1 MSEAEGAKE
10 VEYIEFEL
18 NEPVNLNDLN
28 EDEDVI
34 ELINNRLRAFPDVSR
49 FHSLT
54 YLSLRQNLLVEIP
67 ELDIPNL
74 ETLDLYDNQISAIKG
89 LDKLVKLRVLDLS
102 QNRILKIEGLQNLPN
117 LEELF
122 LTYNKIKKIEGL
134 ENNLKLTQLELGCNK
149 ISKIENISHL
159 VKMKKLH
166 LGKNKIRVMEG
177 FETMKELEILGLAA
191 NRITKIENLSPLSN
205 LRELHISEQ
214 GIQSLEGL
222 ENVISIELL
231 DLSKNMI
238 SKISKIELLTNLTD
252 LYLNDN
258 KIEDIQSLNN
268 LAELKKLDTLYLEG
282 NPIQTND
289 PANYRRKMPQLVAS
303 KLNLNKKYFKC
314 FMMTAEPATS
324 TDTSTVGKNEQTTAL
339 LSHES
344 AAQNLNKT
352 KPSGLEGKLTA
363 PLIFSMIFAVMS
375 SFQFGFHIGCLN
387 APESLITKW
396 IEINHKELGNQPKD
410 PEEFKFLFG
419 VIVGLFAF
427 GGIFGGFFSG
437 TVADKFGRKKGL
449 LLINIPILIATLLMG
464 LAKYVGIYYLLFVG
478 RFLIGISCGLASGL
492 APMYLCE
499 IASVNFR
506 GLFGSLNQLFVT
518 IAILFSQILGL
529 PYIFG
534 NEDYWPFILLFSLVP
549 LFIQLVLLPL
559 AFESPKYDLII
570 KNNNVAAAT
579 SLRKLRGCENVE
591 AELETLRS
599 EADEAR
605 RRQNVKMSD
614 LFKGELRWPMIIA
627 IVMMLSQQFSGIN
640 AAMFYSTEIFKSAGL
655 KGTAPVYATIGM
667 GLVNVIQTVIST
679 WLVDHPKFGRRSLHL
694 IGLIGMFFTS
704 MAIVGSLSL
713 QKSDASSDIKQIG
726 SYGAIAFVLL
736 FVISFAT
743 GPGGIPWF
751 FVSEIFSSSARAS
764 ASSISCLVNWFASF
778 LVGVSFKV
786 VESILGTYTFLV
798 FTICLGFFIF
808 FTYKYVPETKGK
820 TVDEIKVEMNRMK

>member
-1 MSEAEGAKE
+1 
-10 VEYIEFEL
+10 
-18 NEPVNLNDLN
+18 
-28 EDEDVI
+28 
-34 ELINNRLRAFPDVSR
+34 
-49 FHSLT
+49 
-54 YLSLRQNLLVEIP
+54 
-67 ELDIPNL
+67 
-74 ETLDLYDNQISAIKG
+74 
-89 LDKLVKLRVLDLS
+89 
-102 QNRILKIEGLQNLPN
+102 
-117 LEELF
+117 
-122 LTYNKIKKIEGL
+122 
-134 ENNLKLTQLELGCNK
+134 
-149 ISKIENISHL
+149 
-159 VKMKKLH
+159 
-166 LGKNKIRVMEG
+166 
-177 FETMKELEILGLAA
+177 
-191 NRITKIENLSPLSN
+191 
-205 LRELHISEQ
+205 
-214 GIQSLEGL
+214 
-222 ENVISIELL
+222 
-231 DLSKNMI
+231 
-238 SKISKIELLTNLTD
+238 
-252 LYLNDN
+252 
-258 KIEDIQSLNN
+258 
-268 LAELKKLDTLYLEG
+268 
-282 NPIQTND
+282 
-289 PANYRRKMPQLVAS
+289 
-303 KLNLNKKYFKC
+303 
-314 FMMTAEPATS
+314 MMTAEQASS

-344 AAQNLNKT
+344 AAQNLNKA
-352 KPSGLEGKLTA
+352 KVSGLEGKLT
-363 PLIFSMIFAVMS
+363 PTLILSMIFAVMS

-396 IEINHKELGNQPKD
+396 IEINHKELGGDPKD

-437 TVADKFGRKKGL
+437 AVADKFGRKRGL

-464 LAKYVGIYYLLFVG
+464 LAKYVGIYYFLFVG

-518 IAILFSQILGL
+518 IAILFSQVLGL
-529 PYIFG
+529 PYIFA
-534 NEDYWPFILLFSLVP
+534 L
-549 LFIQLVLLPL
+549 
-559 AFESPKYDLII
+559 ESPKYDLII
-570 KNNNVAAAT
+570 KNNSVGAAG

-614 LFKGELRWPMIIA
+614 LFKGELRWPMTIA

-655 KGTAPVYATIGM
+655 KGNAPVYATIGM

-704 MAIVGSLSL
+704 IAIVGSLSL
-713 QKSDASSDIKQIG
+713 QKSDASSDIKQFG

-764 ASSISCLVNWFASF
+764 ASGISCLVNWFASF

-786 VESILGTYTFLV
+786 VESILGTYTFLI
-798 FTICLGFFIF
+798 FTFCLGFFIF
-808 FTYKYVPETKGK
+808 FTYKFVPETKGK
-820 TVDEIKVEMNRMK
+820 SVDEIKVEMDRMKSL